1 MKRRPAGFTLLEVL
15 VALAVLAIA
24 MGAIIGVATQSIN
37 SVGYLR
43 DQTFAGWAALNKV
56 NELLLDAKPWPA
68 EGSRK
73 GSTEMASRSWRW
85 EARFQKT
92 DDPDLSRL
100 DVTVRAYEGGPAL
113 SALVAFKG
121 RPPPDE
127 PAADP
132 SAPGSPSKSQPSRP
146 RTPGTPTPKARSP
159 SP

>member
-1 MKRRPAGFTLLEVL
+1 MKRQAGFTLLEVL

-37 SVGYLR
+37 TVGFLR

-56 NELLLDAKPWPA
+56 NELLLDPKPWPG

-73 GSTEMASRSWRW
+73 GGVELANRTWRW
-85 EARFQKT
+85 EAKFQKT
-92 DDPDLSRL
+92 DDPDLFRL
-100 DVTVRAYEGGPAL
+100 DVTVRPYEDGPMM

-127 PAADP
+127 PTDD
-132 SAPGSPSKSQPSRP
+132 GSPDQSPTPASPRAQTSQPFRP
-146 RTPGTPTPKARSP
+146 RSP
-159 SP
+159 

>member
-1 MKRRPAGFTLLEVL
+1 MRRQSGFTLLEVL

-24 MGAIIGVATQSIN
+24 MGAIIGAATQSIN

-43 DQTFAGWAALNKV
+43 DQTFAGWVALNKV
-56 NELLLDAKPWPA
+56 NELLLDPDPWPD

-73 GSTEMASRSWRW
+73 GSIELANRTWRW

-92 DDPDLSRL
+92 DDPDLPRL
-100 DVTVRAYEGGPAL
+100 DVTVRPYEDGPVS

-127 PAADP
+127 PTDGSSSPDP
-132 SAPGSPSKSQPSRP
+132 SAKSTSP
-146 RTPGTPTPKARSP
+146 RTPAPKPLRPRSP
-159 SP
+159 